1 MDQGCCKISIYLM
14 VSFMLCVCGNIHPCL
29 VLENSA
35 FFDADEYS
43 YDSPSECEPE
53 AVDDWSM
60 NANCSFCN
68 LQLEKLNVSQPSK
81 ATEKACLFWGVSKKS
96 HAFLFV

>member
-1 MDQGCCKISIYLM
+1 M
-14 VSFMLCVCGNIHPCL
+14 CGNIHLCF
-29 VLENSA
+29 V
-35 FFDADEYS
+35 FFRLRKFSLFDVDEYS

-68 LQLEKLNVSQPSK
+68 LQLEKLNVSQLSK
-81 ATEKACLFWGVSKKS
+81 ATEKMCLFWGVS
-96 HAFLFV
+96 